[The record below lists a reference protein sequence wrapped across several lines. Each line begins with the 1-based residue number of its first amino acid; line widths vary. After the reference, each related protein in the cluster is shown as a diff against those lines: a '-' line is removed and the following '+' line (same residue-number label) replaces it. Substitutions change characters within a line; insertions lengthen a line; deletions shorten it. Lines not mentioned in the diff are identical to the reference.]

1 MRKHEHRFYN
11 LNAVVRININVLV
24 FWCTKIVYSMSSA
37 PQVRERDGDDGG
49 RGIAKQLVVNVNILT
64 LLRALREQL
73 HS

>member
-1 MRKHEHRFYN
+1 
-11 LNAVVRININVLV
+11 
-24 FWCTKIVYSMSSA
+24 MSSA

-49 RGIAKQLVVNVNILT
+49 RGIAKQIVVNVNILT